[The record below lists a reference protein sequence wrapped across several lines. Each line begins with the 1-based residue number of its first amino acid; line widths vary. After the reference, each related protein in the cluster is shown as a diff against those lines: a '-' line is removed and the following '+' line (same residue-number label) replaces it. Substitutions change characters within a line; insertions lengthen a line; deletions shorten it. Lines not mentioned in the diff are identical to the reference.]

1 MREIK
6 KELSDRHEVLRKILS
21 LAYQNRPKKFYM
33 FRQGYRSERRGN
45 RRRQAEEQLAGHSSE
60 RGQPNTSC
68 YCVGVMIH
76 KARLVSVLKNGPTN
90 AHCVILTY
98 KCEAKWCQ
106 KHPWACYGERSWQ
119 HPGSA
124 RVFSLSQGASCQH

>member
-1 MREIK
+1 MRRNKVTSIESSIK
-6 KELSDRHEVLRKILS
+6 ENIV

-33 FRQGYRSERRGN
+33 FRQGYRSELREN
-45 RRRQAEEQLAGHSSE
+45 WRRQRSNGLDTARSRSSQILPVIVLGNDTE
-60 RGQPNTSC
+60 TCECPEKWPN
-68 YCVGVMIH
+68 
-76 KARLVSVLKNGPTN
+76 N

-119 HPGSA
+119 HQDCA
-124 RVFSLSQGASCQH
+124 RVFSLSQGASCQQ